1 MSYGKLYIV
10 ATPIGNLGDITIRA
24 LETLKSVDII
34 AAEDTRHSLKLLNHF
49 EIKKPLTSYYEHNK
63 QYKGNVVV
71 SKLKEGKDVAL
82 VSDAG
87 TPVISDPGAE
97 LVKECIENNI
107 EVVTVPGAC
116 AAISAVTLCGFLNK
130 RFSFIGFLPVKKNEK
145 IKELEKF
152 KNYETTL
159 VFYEAPHKLLKTLE
173 AIYEVFGTRNIS
185 VARELTKKYE
195 QVVRTTTDEAVKY
208 FAENE
213 PVGEFVICV
222 EGCEEAETD
231 NELNSLS
238 VEEHIKHYIENG
250 LSKKDAVKKCAEDRG
265 VPKREIYNAS
275 IDLEL

>member
-1 MSYGKLYIV
+1 MGEQVMEKQDI
-10 ATPIGNLGDITIRA
+10 NLVESNLPSA
-24 LETLKSVDII
+24 LEEQAIVSDDQLLHNS
-34 AAEDTRHSLKLLNHF
+34 DTSSL
-49 EIKKPLTSYYEHNK
+49 YEHNK

-71 SKLKEGKDVAL
+71 SKIKEGKDVAL

-195 QVVRTTTDEAVKY
+195 QVVRTTTDEAIKY

-222 EGCEEAETD
+222 EGCEEAEAD